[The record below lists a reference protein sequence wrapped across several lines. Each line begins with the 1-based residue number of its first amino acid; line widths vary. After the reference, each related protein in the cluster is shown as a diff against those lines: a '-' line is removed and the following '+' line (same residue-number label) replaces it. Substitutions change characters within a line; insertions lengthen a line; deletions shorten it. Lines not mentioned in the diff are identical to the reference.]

1 MARSPA
7 DRRLGL
13 PLLLL
18 VAAVVAGCE
27 PAPQLERGDV
37 LFDNTEYV
45 AAITAWQ
52 ESLAERPRDT
62 KLLIRIA
69 TAQVRLRKF
78 DEAEATMRRAVEIEP
93 ESAKV
98 RHNLALV
105 YLRRK
110 DLDKALATFHEAR
123 DIQDTYPETNYYIG
137 LIHEMRG
144 DEETA
149 VKYYVQDV
157 NNGPSRAWERLDRY
171 KEKQRALGLTREP
184 PDRRSVLLFSGAFL
198 ALAAAAYGLRC
209 YLDRRNKTSLSYP
222 RT

>member
-1 MARSPA
+1 V
-7 DRRLGL
+7 
-13 PLLLL
+13 LLT
-18 VAAVVAGCE
+18 VAIAGCDST
-27 PAPQLERGDV
+27 PQLERGDV
-37 LFDNTEYV
+37 LFDNTQYV
-45 AAITAWQ
+45 EAIAAWQ

-78 DEAEATMRRAVEIEP
+78 DEAEATMRRAVEVEP

-105 YLRRK
+105 YLRSK

-123 DIQDTYPETNYYIG
+123 DIQATYPETNYYIG

-157 NNGPSRAWERLDRY
+157 NSGPSRAWERLDRY
-171 KEKQRALGLTREP
+171 KEKQRALGLTPEP
-184 PDRRSVLLFSGAFL
+184 PDRTSVLLFSGAFL
-198 ALAAAAYGLRC
+198 ALAVAAYGLRC
-209 YLDRRNKTSLSYP
+209 YLDRRNKTYPSYP
-222 RT
+222 RA